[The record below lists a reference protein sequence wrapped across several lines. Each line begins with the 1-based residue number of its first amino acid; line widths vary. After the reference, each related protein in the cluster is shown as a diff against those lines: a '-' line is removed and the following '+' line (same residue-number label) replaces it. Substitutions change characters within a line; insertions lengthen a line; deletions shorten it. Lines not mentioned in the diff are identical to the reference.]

1 MFKDVKYVFFY
12 IPHCQLHICNLTI
25 ARLQIFLSIQT
36 RMKQV
41 LGVLGCKI
49 ITWGCLHPPML
60 VLLPSHFVK
69 FLYFDLPKIF
79 FSTLQDPLRIYI
91 MAVFCSTKIN
101 FRKIFS
107 TFMRG
112 LKMLVI
118 HVALVGVVQNSLIV
132 NYNNNEFIKMFCW
145 LAFLLKVSLEKV
157 KDHSRLI
164 L

>member
-1 MFKDVKYVFFY
+1 
-12 IPHCQLHICNLTI
+12 
-25 ARLQIFLSIQT
+25 
-36 RMKQV
+36 
-41 LGVLGCKI
+41 
-49 ITWGCLHPPML
+49 ML

-101 FRKIFS
+101 FRKIFF

-118 HVALVGVVQNSLIV
+118 HVALVGEVQNSLIV

-145 LAFLLKVSLEKV
+145 LAFLQKVSLETV
-157 KDHSRLI
+157 KEHSRLI
-164 L
+164 FSNFYSFVYQKKKKQHNLHSICYFIAHYIK